1 MHRPTIACVHF
12 HSERERGFSGPLQH
26 CFLGAATAG
35 LLVAQRHRLNST
47 HQVGKG
53 GIFDQV
59 GQLIAVGRG
68 HQNHTPLSDGT
79 GCLGLQ
85 LGTNLIDHDDFW
97 HVVFHRLDHH
107 LVLQLRPCHLHPAG
121 PANGRMGDVAI
132 SGDLIACVYNYHPL
146 I

>member
-1 MHRPTIACVHF
+1 LAIDPKFPHLGPHRLAPQQGIHCASHIGMHRPTIACVHF

-85 LGTNLIDHDDFW
+85 FGTNLIDHDDFW

-107 LVLQLRPCHLHPAG
+107 LVL
-121 PANGRMGDVAI
+121 
-132 SGDLIACVYNYHPL
+132 
-146 I
+146 